1 MKMLQ
6 TKTVDGYIK
15 MFPKD
20 IAERLTAIRKII
32 QKLAP
37 RAEEGISYGMP
48 SYKLNG
54 PLVYFAGFKNH
65 IGLYALPKT
74 GVVFQ
79 KELSSYKTSKGTV
92 QFQHTEPLPLPLIRK
107 IVTYRVKENKAKKP
121 KK

>member
-6 TKTVDGYIK
+6 TKTVEGYIK

-20 IAERLTAIRKII
+20 IAERLTAIRKIV

-37 RAEEGISYGMP
+37 QADEGISYGMP
-48 SYKLNG
+48 SYKLHG

-65 IGLYALPKT
+65 IGLYALPQT